1 MCCVTVLKFDVS
13 HFTNSVRCFSAIQL
27 SLRAVLLLL
36 RVDGDRGYIFRGQDF
51 WSEWPTSWPSWTA
64 SFIYVFV
71 MGWWTR

>member
-1 MCCVTVLKFDVS
+1 M
-13 HFTNSVRCFSAIQL
+13 